1 MSKIS
6 IVDENDNIIGSE
18 EFEKAKKERI
28 YRVAALWITNSRGEI
43 LLALR
48 HRDKTHD
55 PLKWGPAAS
64 GTMEEGETYEQNIS
78 KEAQEELG
86 LKNIS
91 PKIGPKI
98 KIEDKYN
105 YFVQWFILIVD
116 KDISE
121 FKIQED
127 EVEEIRWFSKEEL
140 LSELESHPENFTP
153 GVRRYGKNILD
164 LRNVVYFIQ
173 EQKKPANLG

>member
-6 IVDENDNIIGSE
+6 IVDENDRIIGSHKRAE
-18 EFEKAKKERI
+18 AKKEHI
-28 YRVAALWITNSRGEI
+28 YRVTALWITNPSGEI

-55 PLKWGPAAS
+55 PLKWGPAVS
-64 GTMEEGETYEQNIS
+64 GTVEEGETYEQNIL
-78 KEAQEELG
+78 KEAEEELG

-91 PKIGPKI
+91 AEIGPKI

-116 KDISE
+116 KNISE
-121 FKIQED
+121 FKIQKD
-127 EVEEIRWFSKEEL
+127 EVEEIKWFSKEEL
-140 LSELESHPENFTP
+140 LRELASHPENFTP
-153 GVRRYGKNILD
+153 GIRKYGKLF
-164 LRNVVYFIQ
+164 LS
-173 EQKKPANLG
+173 

>member
-6 IVDENDNIIGSE
+6 IVDENDQIIGSE

-28 YRVAALWITNSRGEI
+28 YRVAALWITNSHGEI

-48 HRDKTHD
+48 HRNKIHD
-55 PLKWGPAAS
+55 PLKWGPAVS
-64 GTMEEGETYEQNIS
+64 GTVEEGESYEQNIK
-78 KEAQEELG
+78 KEAKEELG
-86 LKNIS
+86 LEKIL

-98 KIEDKYN
+98 KIEDEYN
-105 YFVQWFILIVD
+105 YFVQWFTLTTD
-116 KDISE
+116 KTTGE

-140 LSELESHPENFTP
+140 LNGLASHPENFTP
-153 GVRRYGKNILD
+153 GIRKYGKL
-164 LRNVVYFIQ
+164 F
-173 EQKKPANLG
+173 LG